1 MLPFLRGVCMRNVL
15 KTVLMIEKSNKKNIA
30 ACIIIAVFVFGLI
43 SFITTEEKGNL
54 IKERTGD
61 YQSVSS
67 ALYKFQIED
76 ASENGD
82 GSDLYKNLVRQ
93 QRVISTQRMAAR
105 VDRPALYLETSLEL
119 ADLRDAAFKM
129 DGFQDVALYLPTK
142 TENQLQRVYYQELV
156 NEGKSVSQ
164 NPLSFYQF
172 LGYLFGIIGAGWF
185 IFVSIYSCGILIEE
199 FQHTSLIKG
208 YPISFGKYV
217 LAKCSSA
224 MLMVGIFILLLFIC
238 SLPLIYFNGLGD
250 SSYPVAV
257 YSGSIEVF
265 TTIKFIGVSVL
276 YMLLIALF
284 AILLSI
290 ILNMLLKN
298 MYLTMF
304 VQLLLY
310 ISPYLFPGMMAF
322 VPWNPIN
329 YLNFSRIF
337 NGETLDLATPAALYM
352 SQGLITIGVCI
363 VIMLF
368 IIKAFFTA
376 GKLKRV

>member
-1 MLPFLRGVCMRNVL
+1 MKNVL

-30 ACIIIAVFVFGLI
+30 ACIIVVAFILGLL

-54 IKERTGD
+54 VKERTGD

-67 ALYKFQIED
+67 ALYKFQVED

-93 QRVISTQRMAAR
+93 QRIISTQRMSVR
-105 VDRPALYLETSLEL
+105 MDIPDLYLETSLEL

-129 DGFQDVALYLPTK
+129 EGFQDIAPYLPTK
-142 TENQLQRVYYQELV
+142 TENQLQRVYYQKLV
-156 NEGKSVSQ
+156 DEGKSASQ

-172 LGYLFGIIGAGWF
+172 LGYLFGMIGAVWF
-185 IFVSIYSCGILIEE
+185 VFVSIYSCGILIEE

-208 YPISFGKYV
+208 YPVSFSKYV

-224 MLMVGIFILLLFIC
+224 MLMVGMFILLLFIC

-250 SSYPVAV
+250 PSYPIAV

-265 TTIKFIGVSVL
+265 TMSKFIGITVL
-276 YMLLIALF
+276 YMLFIALF

-298 MYLTMF
+298 MYLTLF
-304 VQLLLY
+304 VQLLFY
-310 ISPYLFPGMMAF
+310 ISPYLFPDMMAL
-322 VPWNPIN
+322 VPWNPAN
-329 YLNFSRIF
+329 YLNFSRIL
-337 NGETLDLATPAALYM
+337 NGETLDLATPAALPV
-352 SQGLITIGVCI
+352 SDGLMTIGVCI
-363 VIMLF
+363 VIMLI
-368 IIKAFFTA
+368 IIKVFFTA